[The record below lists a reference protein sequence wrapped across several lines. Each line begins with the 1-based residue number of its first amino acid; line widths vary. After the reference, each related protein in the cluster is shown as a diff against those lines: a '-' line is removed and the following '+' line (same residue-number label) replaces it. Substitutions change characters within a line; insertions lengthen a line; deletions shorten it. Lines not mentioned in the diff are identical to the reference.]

1 MEELQRLREEL
12 GFKDIQLKQLDEA
25 NQAWQQYQENQLN
38 LLRDRLEITDSENSS
53 FEDIVQQ
60 LEGRLS
66 DLHEQL
72 RTQQRINE
80 QQKVVYQSRDTQ
92 TDDDKIQEVS
102 FFNQ

>member
-60 LEGRLS
+60 LEDRLS

-92 TDDDKIQEVS
+92 TEDDKIQEVS